1 MPPLRLVNRRDAKR
15 GKRLNSTALGALY
28 FCHYDRHPS
37 TLLSTPAFSACAT
50 PRSQSEIRQRHKKT
64 L

>member
-28 FCHYDRHPS
+28 VCHYNRHPS
-37 TLLSTPAFSACAT
+37 TLVVDASILRLRHSPQPIGNPPTP
-50 PRSQSEIRQRHKKT
+50 
-64 L
+64 